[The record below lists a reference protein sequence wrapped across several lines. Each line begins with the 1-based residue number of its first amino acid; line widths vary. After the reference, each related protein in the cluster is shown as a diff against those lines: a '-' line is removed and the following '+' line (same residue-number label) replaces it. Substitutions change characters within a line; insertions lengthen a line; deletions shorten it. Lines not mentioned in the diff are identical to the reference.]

1 MVAGYMSTDPEAP
14 APTLRSAEFAYA
26 ATLLGLAICLVAWF
40 AAATDNPLG
49 GNPAWLLLFFLVFGL
64 FTISTGYR
72 HPQVGYV
79 SFDRIAQIASILVL
93 GPLPAAMVNGLAS
106 LLYPWQRLRSG
117 QPWQRVLS
125 ASCHN
130 AGLMALLT
138 LVCGGLYAWL
148 GGAIPLLT
156 LEPRLVLPLV
166 VLLLSMQIL
175 NDLAMLLDSWIART
189 GLYWPFNPFIF
200 AVEGAAS
207 LGAVFVAIVFNRME
221 PAVILLMLVVLAIGL
236 MALTQFARMRSRLE
250 EMVSERTLRLREQA
264 HELERQATHD
274 QLTGLF
280 NRRFADR
287 FLEEG
292 INDFQVQGRTF
303 AVALVDLD
311 HFKMI
316 NDAHSHQVG
325 DEVLQRVSRLLAQH
339 VRATDM
345 VARFGGEEFLL
356 CFPNTDLHSAAR
368 ACEHLRETVE
378 NTDWSDLSPALKVTL
393 CAGVAQMRPGFDRG
407 RLLRQADKRL
417 YEAKRAGRNQVAI
430 DRAS

>member
-1 MVAGYMSTDPEAP
+1 MSSDPQAS

-26 ATLLGLAICLVAWF
+26 ATLFGLATGLVAWF
-40 AAATDNPLG
+40 ATASDIPMGANPV
-49 GNPAWLLLFFLVFGL
+49 WLMLFFLVFGL
-64 FTISTGYR
+64 FTIATGYR

-106 LLYPWQRLRSG
+106 LLYPWQRLRQG
-117 QPWQRVLS
+117 QSWQRVLS
-125 ASCHN
+125 ASLHN

-138 LVCGGLYAWL
+138 LVCGGFYVWV
-148 GGAIPLLT
+148 GGAIPLPA
-156 LEPRLVLPLV
+156 LEPRSMLALL

-175 NDLAMLLDSWIART
+175 NDLAMLLDSWIARS

-236 MALTQFARMRSRLE
+236 VALTQFARMRVRLE
-250 EMVSERTLRLREQA
+250 EMVSERTMRLREQA

-287 FLEEG
+287 FMAEG
-292 INDFQVQGRTF
+292 IKDFHLQGRTF
-303 AVALVDLD
+303 ALALVDLD

-325 DEVLQRVSRLLAQH
+325 DEVLQRVSRLLAQD

-356 CFPNTDLHSAAR
+356 CFPNTDLQSAAR

-378 NTDWSDLSPALKVTL
+378 NTDWSDLSPALRVTL
-393 CAGVAQMRPGFDRG
+393 CAGVAQMRPGFDRD
-407 RLLRQADKRL
+407 RLLREADKRL
-417 YEAKRAGRNQVAI
+417 YEAKRSGRNRVAV
-430 DRAS
+430 DLAS